1 MLGRCALSCL
11 RTCHSQLA
19 RSAQPAIKPGRYR
32 FRGREGEGGGS
43 TWEHCHPMSPWRER
57 AYLSMRRGFPCDFK
71 HWRLN
76 VPLSK
81 AGAEGSHVIRERYGP
96 KTQCY
101 VRVKSSSSRSTCR
114 TLFLA
119 ATFTRNN
126 VRDALRDGGNSIRT

>member
-11 RTCHSQLA
+11 RKCHSQLA

-81 AGAEGSHVIRERYGP
+81 ACDTGTLRTEDPMLRSSEGLIVTKHMSNASPRRY
-96 KTQCY
+96 
-101 VRVKSSSSRSTCR
+101 VHEE
-114 TLFLA
+114 
-119 ATFTRNN
+119 
-126 VRDALRDGGNSIRT
+126 